1 MRRASVVPY
10 LIAAAIALTSILGVV
25 ARPATGA
32 PSERVSYVIV
42 AGAAGLRWDDVN
54 PTDTPNLW
62 RLALQ
67 GSIGALSVR
76 SATTP
81 TCPADGWLT
90 LGAGSYARRTAGPV
104 VDECPPMAVDIERP
118 DSQGA
123 NLPDQEFG
131 VADLNRDLT
140 YRTQPGAL
148 AEAVRCTV
156 AVGPGAAV
164 AAARPYG
171 RVDRYEPSLPAK
183 PESLLSS
190 CVLSIVDLG
199 TVDGDDPAVR
209 RADAQQV
216 DQHLAALMDGR
227 PSSSLLLV
235 AGLSDTDRTSR
246 LHVAIAD
253 GPGYRGG
260 YLTSSSTGR
269 HGYVQLTDLAP
280 TALAALGKQAP
291 EKLFTGAPVDSV
303 TGRPTAVAAAVAH
316 FSDADREAS
325 EQRRVAGWFFTAVTL
340 FELALFVA
348 AVPLL
353 RRARRMPDDQ
363 EQPAQR
369 DPPGDPVRLARLINA
384 AEVLLVAA
392 AVTVPGALI
401 ADAVPWWRSTAPGP
415 IFAVVTVGMIAL
427 LTAIVVL
434 GPWRRGALGPLGAV
448 GGLAAGIVG
457 VDVLTGAHL
466 QLNGVAGY
474 SAVEGGR
481 YAGLGTIGLGLFI
494 AGVLLMS
501 GGLAQRL
508 SRRWR
513 PVVVAFLGGVGVVL
527 VGSPYLGS
535 EAAGAIALTAG
546 VCVAAAIAAGGFL
559 TFARLAWAT
568 LTGLAVTL
576 GFALLD
582 LRRPVEDR
590 GSLGRF
596 VSAFQDGTAGNL
608 LHRISVTNVT
618 VLVTSPLTLVVL
630 GSAVLVM
637 FVLLRP
643 WGGLKRLFGIF
654 PAVRAALTGTAVAA
668 ILAGLLDGVGFNV
681 AGAAAAVA
689 VPLAVVSTL
698 RVLAHA
704 EDRTGRAPAI
714 AEPAVALGLTA
725 SPGPAGSPSPAGPP
739 ASNGSS
745 ASGSGPAG
753 EPQPSDEPD
762 DSADTD
768 RPAELPA
775 DAGRPADL
783 SRADRSGEPD
793 RAAGSDRPGGSDRPA
808 ASPAT
813 AADAGDVLL

>member
-25 ARPATGA
+25 ARPATGS
-32 PSERVSYVIV
+32 PSERVSYVLV

-62 RLALQ
+62 RLARE

-76 SATTP
+76 SAANP
-81 TCPADGWLT
+81 TCPVDGWLT
-90 LGAGSYARRTAGPV
+90 LGAGNYARRTSTDAPPV
-104 VDECPPMAVDIERP
+104 LDECPPMSVNLQRP
-118 DSQGA
+118 DAQGA
-123 NLPDQEFG
+123 SLPDQETD
-131 VADLNRDLT
+131 VATWNQKLS
-140 YRTQPGAL
+140 YGTQPGAL

-171 RVDRYEPSLPAK
+171 RVDRYEPALPAN
-183 PESLLSS
+183 PEPLLSS

-199 TVDGDDPAVR
+199 TVDGNDPAVR
-209 RADAQQV
+209 RADAQAV
-216 DQHLAALMDGR
+216 DRQLAKLMSAR

-260 YLTSSSTGR
+260 WLSSPSTGR
-269 HGYVQLTDLAP
+269 RGYVQLTDIAP
-280 TALAALGKQAP
+280 TALSALGKQAP
-291 EKLFTGAPVDSV
+291 AKLFTGASIASGE
-303 TGRPTAVAAAVAH
+303 GRPADVAAAVAH

-325 EQRRVAGWFFTAVTL
+325 EQRRVAGWFFTGVAL
-340 FELALFVA
+340 FELALFAV

-353 RRARRMPDDQ
+353 RRARRDSLDG
-363 EQPAQR
+363 A
-369 DPPGDPVRLARLINA
+369 PPSPARLVA
-384 AEVLLVAA
+384 AVRVLLVAA

-401 ADAVPWWRSTAPGP
+401 ADAVPWWRSPAPGP
-415 IFAVVTVGMIAL
+415 IFAAVTVGMIVL
-427 LTAIVVL
+427 LTAVVTL

-448 GGLAAGIVG
+448 GALTAGLVG
-457 VDVLTGAHL
+457 VDVLTGARL

-494 AGVLLMS
+494 AGVLLMA
-501 GGLAQRL
+501 GRLAQRL
-508 SRRWR
+508 GRRWR
-513 PVVVAFLGGVGVVL
+513 PVVVAFVGGVGVVL

-535 EAAGAIALTAG
+535 EGAGAIALTAG

-568 LTGLAVTL
+568 LTGLAVTV

-582 LRRPVEDR
+582 LRRPVDDR

-596 VSAFQDGTAGNL
+596 VSAAQDGTGGSL
-608 LHRISVTNVT
+608 LHRISVSNMT

-643 WGGLKRLFGIF
+643 WGGLKRLFGIY
-654 PAVRAALTGTAVAA
+654 PAVRAALTGIAVAA
-668 ILAGLLDGVGFNV
+668 LLAGFLDGVGLNV

-689 VPLAVVSTL
+689 VPLAVLASL
-698 RVLAHA
+698 RVLEHA
-704 EDRTGRAPAI
+704 EDRTGQAPALP
-714 AEPAVALGLTA
+714 EPAAALGIA
-725 SPGPAGSPSPAGPP
+725 PPEPSGTPP
-739 ASNGSS
+739 SDVRPEPDG
-745 ASGSGPAG
+745 AG
-753 EPQPSDEPD
+753 EPDDEADSDP
-762 DSADTD
+762 
-768 RPAELPA
+768 
-775 DAGRPADL
+775 
-783 SRADRSGEPD
+783 
-793 RAAGSDRPGGSDRPA
+793 PA
-808 ASPAT
+808 APATPAT
-813 AADAGDVLL
+813 APSPAGDVLL

>member
-25 ARPATGA
+25 ARPATGS

-42 AGAAGLRWDDVN
+42 AGVAGLRWDDVN

-62 RLALQ
+62 RLARE

-76 SATTP
+76 SAASP

-90 LGAGSYARRTAGPV
+90 LGAGNYARRSDLEAPAV
-104 VDECPPMAVDIERP
+104 QECPPTSVTIQRP
-118 DSQGA
+118 DAQGA
-123 NLPDQEFG
+123 SLPDQETD
-131 VADLNRDLT
+131 VARWNQD

-156 AVGPGAAV
+156 AVGTGAAI

-171 RVDRYEPSLPAK
+171 RVDRYEPSLPDK
-183 PESLLSS
+183 PEQLLST

-199 TVDGDDPAVR
+199 TVSGDDPALR
-209 RADAQQV
+209 KADAQAA
-216 DQHLAALMDGR
+216 DQQLARLLAGR

-260 YLTSSSTGR
+260 WLTSSSTGR
-269 HGYVQLTDLAP
+269 RGYLQLTDLAP
-280 TALAALGKQAP
+280 TALNALGKPAP
-291 EKLFTGAPVDSV
+291 AKLFAGAPADSV
-303 TGRPTAVAAAVAH
+303 AGRPTDVGVAVAH
-316 FSDADREAS
+316 FSDADQESRE
-325 EQRRVAGWFFTAVTL
+325 QHRVAGWFFTALAL

-353 RRARRMPDDQ
+353 RRARRP
-363 EQPAQR
+363 ER
-369 DPPGDPVRLARLINA
+369 PGPPVRSGRRARLVTGI
-384 AEVLLVAA
+384 EVLLVAA
-392 AVTVPGALI
+392 SVTVPGALI
-401 ADAVPWWRSTAPGP
+401 ADAVPWWRSEAPGP
-415 IFAVVTVGMIAL
+415 LFAAVTLGVVAA

-434 GPWRRGALGPLGAV
+434 GPWRRGPLGPIGAV

-457 VDVLTGAHL
+457 VDVLTGARL

-481 YAGLGTIGLGLFI
+481 YAGLGTIGLGLFV
-494 AGVLLMS
+494 AGVLLVA
-501 GGLAQRL
+501 GWLAQRL
-508 SRRWR
+508 ARRWR
-513 PVVVAFLGGVGVVL
+513 PVVVAGVGGVGVVL

-596 VSAFQDGTAGNL
+596 ITAAQDGTGGTL
-608 LHRISVTNVT
+608 LHRISVNNVT
-618 VLVTSPLTLVVL
+618 VLVTSPLTLVVI

-637 FVLLRP
+637 FALLRP
-643 WGGLKRLFGIF
+643 WGGMKRLFGIF
-654 PAVRAALTGTAVAA
+654 PAVRATMTGIAVAA
-668 ILAGLLDGVGFNV
+668 ILAGVLDGVGLNV

-689 VPLAVVSTL
+689 VPLAVLATM
-698 RVLAHA
+698 RVLEHA
-704 EDRTGRAPAI
+704 EDRTGRLAPAVEF
-714 AEPAVALGLTA
+714 AAVPPADVLTEPDDTA
-725 SPGPAGSPSPAGPP
+725 DSDLPAGP
-739 ASNGSS
+739 A
-745 ASGSGPAG
+745 
-753 EPQPSDEPD
+753 Q
-762 DSADTD
+762 
-768 RPAELPA
+768 
-775 DAGRPADL
+775 
-783 SRADRSGEPD
+783 
-793 RAAGSDRPGGSDRPA
+793 
-808 ASPAT
+808 
-813 AADAGDVLL
+813 AGDVLL